1 MKKLSMLGVMAIQHM
16 ATATAASIVQ
26 RSMAAIA
33 SPAAWRSIALAG
45 AEAERSKRTRAE
57 VRLVVVSGLAAGEE
71 GVWHLV
77 RA

>member
-1 MKKLSMLGVMAIQHM
+1 
-16 ATATAASIVQ
+16 
-26 RSMAAIA
+26 MAAIA
-33 SPAAWRSIALAG
+33 SPAAWRSIVALAG